1 MRAVAV
7 PVVVALATL
16 VACGAGTYGR
26 PDAYLTAGSTEVEAD
41 RGTSCWSLAPGRS
54 ECLDAA
60 GPRGGPGGTTLRVR
74 RGAVVGLRFDRD
86 DAPETLG
93 AALDPAPVG
102 GDDAIGVAV
111 EPSNPTSFVVDVPPG
126 TYDLGMGTAWPQGDM
141 EFSLRIVVR

>member
-1 MRAVAV
+1 VAV
-7 PVVVALATL
+7 SVVVALATL

-93 AALDPAPVG
+93 ATLDPASVG
-102 GDDAIGVAV
+102 GEDLLGVTV
-111 EPSNPTSFVVDVPPG
+111 ERRNPTSFVVDVPPG
-126 TYDLGMGTAWPQGDM
+126 TYDLMMGTVWPEGDAA
-141 EFSLRIVVR
+141 FSLRIVVR